1 LISDSDATTT
11 SSAHWKIS
19 PERKRASVAGAPVER
34 GSDEAVERAQLRGA
48 GSVVV
53 GAVVVAV
60 VVVVEVSPRPEP
72 VIGAMGVH
80 AATTRDNAARRTRFR
95 VVISRED

>member
-1 LISDSDATTT
+1 L
-11 SSAHWKIS
+11 
-19 PERKRASVAGAPVER
+19 
-34 GSDEAVERAQLRGA
+34 DEAVVRAQVRGA

-60 VVVVEVSPRPEP
+60 VLVVEVSPRPEP

-80 AATTRDNAARRTRFR
+80 AATTRDNAAKRTRFR
-95 VVISRED
+95 GVVSREDDPLAQHKWY

>member
-1 LISDSDATTT
+1 MES
-11 SSAHWKIS
+11 
-19 PERKRASVAGAPVER
+19 
-34 GSDEAVERAQLRGA
+34 GSEEVVVRAQVRGA

-53 GAVVVAV
+53 GAVVV

-80 AATTRDNAARRTRFR
+80 AATTRDNAARRTMFR
-95 VVISRED
+95 VDISRED